1 MRTVLIFLAE
11 SALAKQKGLC
21 YNIDTHTD
29 GLTNITISEERT
41 FVKMSCIYNNLNLI
55 DLNDYPVAW
64 WEKLLELGHKISLDP
79 SAYSESC
86 KGKIMGTLFYEPST
100 RTQMSFQT
108 AMLRLGG
115 TIIGFDNP
123 ATSSVAKGENIK
135 DTTKIVSGYADIMV
149 MRHPTAGSV
158 KAAALTADCPVI
170 NAGDGGHLHPTQ
182 TLTDLLT
189 LREEKGRLDGLTIGF
204 CGDLKNGRTVHSL
217 IKAMSCFKNN
227 KFVLISTKELALPAY
242 IKDVLSAGGHS
253 YTEVSSLDEAVG
265 TLDVLYMTRIQQ
277 ERFSSK
283 EEYERQKG
291 CYILDNKKMAMAKKD
306 MIVMHPLPRVD
317 EIAVEVDSDDRAAY
331 FKQAK
336 YGMYIRMALILTMLD
351 KDQKPLP
358 VITGRE
364 YKRLICSNPGCITH
378 KETYLPHYFRGDGTL
393 LECEYCD
400 ERTLV
405 E

>member
-1 MRTVLIFLAE
+1 
-11 SALAKQKGLC
+11 
-21 YNIDTHTD
+21 
-29 GLTNITISEERT
+29 
-41 FVKMSCIYNNLNLI
+41 MSSIYNNLNLI
-55 DLNDYPVAW
+55 DLNDFPVAW
-64 WEKLLELGHKISLDP
+64 WEKLLELGHEIRLRPGD
-79 SAYSESC
+79 YSERC
-86 KGKIMGTLFYEPST
+86 KGRIMGTLFYEPST

-149 MRHPTAGSV
+149 MRHPVAGSV

-189 LREEKGRLDGLTIGF
+189 LKEEKGRLDGLTIGF

-217 IKAMSCFKNN
+217 IKAMSCFKDN
-227 KFVLISTKELALPAY
+227 KFVLISTPELALPAY
-242 IKDVLSAGGHS
+242 IKDVLSAGGHR
-253 YTEVSSLDEAVG
+253 YTEVASLDDAVG
-265 TLDVLYMTRIQQ
+265 MLDVLYMTRIQQ
-277 ERFSSK
+277 ERFASK
-283 EEYERQKG
+283 EEYEKQKG
-291 CYILDNKKMAMAKKD
+291 CYILDKKKMAKAKKD
-306 MIVMHPLPRVD
+306 MIVLHPLPRVD
-317 EIAVEVDSDDRAAY
+317 EIAIEVDDDERAMY

-336 YGMYIRMALILTMLD
+336 YGMYIRMALILTMLESRD
-351 KDQKPLP
+351 KPMPL
-358 VITGRE
+358 ITGSLHPHQ
-364 YKRLICSNPGCITH
+364 KCSNPGCITH
-378 KETYLPHYFRGDGTL
+378 KEKYLPHYFRGKSTM